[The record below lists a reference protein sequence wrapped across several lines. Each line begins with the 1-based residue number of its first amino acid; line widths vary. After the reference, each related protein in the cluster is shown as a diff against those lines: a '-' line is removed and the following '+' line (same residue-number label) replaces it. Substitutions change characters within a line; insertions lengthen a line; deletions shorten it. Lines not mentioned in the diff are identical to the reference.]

1 MSLLKVEKF
10 ELQIFFRQKI
20 CVGQSLFTKF
30 SFCEKFSWME
40 MGLLSFSTKI
50 FPLFLAFAVSRT
62 GFYLLAEQIFS
73 SEAEFILVLLML

>member
-1 MSLLKVEKF
+1 
-10 ELQIFFRQKI
+10 
-20 CVGQSLFTKF
+20 
-30 SFCEKFSWME
+30 ME